1 MGKRVCRANLEDLQ
15 EILELQY
22 LAYQSEAELLG
33 SRGRMNLKKVIPAI
47 CVLALLFTGCAG
59 IGKMGTKEFKTSFFA
74 MDTYISLTIY
84 GENGDGA
91 LKDARRKV
99 EELEALWSATDES
112 SEIYALNNSK
122 GEAVTVSDETRDL
135 LEFAFSMADETDG
148 TLDPA
153 IYPVLLAWG
162 FTTEENRIPDENELQ
177 ALLQDVGYERIQIEG
192 NEVTVPDGMK
202 LDMGAVGKGYTGDV
216 LTGILKEA
224 GITSALLDLGGNV
237 QVIGTKPDGS
247 KWRLGLRSPFGE
259 ESYLGVIE
267 IADAAVVTSGSYER
281 YFIGEDGKRYGHIID
296 PATGYPAESGLAS
309 VTVVAEEGKLCDAL
323 STALFVMGREE
334 AETYWREHGNFD
346 MILITEEKEVYITEG
361 LEDAFSL
368 GNGYED
374 MEVYVMTVT
383 EDSGE

>member
-1 MGKRVCRANLEDLQ
+1 
-15 EILELQY
+15 
-22 LAYQSEAELLG
+22 
-33 SRGRMNLKKVIPAI
+33 MNIKKAIPVICA
-47 CVLALLFTGCAG
+47 LALFLTGCAG
-59 IGKMGTKEFKTSFFA
+59 IGKMGAKEFKTVFFA

-84 GENGDGA
+84 GENGDRT
-91 LKDARRKV
+91 LKDARSKV
-99 EELEALWSATDES
+99 EELEALWSAADES

-122 GEAVTVSDETRDL
+122 GETVTVSDETRDL
-135 LEFAFSMADETDG
+135 LEFTLSMADETDG
-148 TLDPA
+148 MLDPT

-162 FTTEENRIPDENELQ
+162 FTTEENRIPGENELQ
-177 ALLQDVGYERIQIEG
+177 ALLQDVGYERIKIEG

-202 LDMGAVGKGYTGDV
+202 LDMGAVGKGYIGDV

-247 KWRLGLRSPFGE
+247 KWRLGLRSPFEE
-259 ESYLGVIE
+259 ESCLGVIE

-296 PATGYPAESGLAS
+296 PFTGYPAESGLAS

-334 AETYWREHGNFD
+334 AETYWRGHGKFD

-374 MEVYVMTVT
+374 MEVYVMTMM
-383 EDSGE
+383 EDEGK